1 MIALVV
7 WLSMTVGYLVQ
18 LYIAQDFHSGL
29 CTLYDESRRSKSGKL
44 VAAINSDDDS
54 ANSAKIED
62 MNERVTLLLES
73 FWASYLDLS
82 APDLTYH
89 DRDMH
94 SWRTTS
100 RAPSF
105 YRMF

>member
-54 ANSAKIED
+54 AKIED
-62 MNERVTLLLES
+62 INKRVTLLLES

-82 APDLTYH
+82 VLDLTYH
-89 DRDMH
+89 DRDPH
-94 SWRTTS
+94 SWRIIS
-100 RAPSF
+100 RALSF
-105 YRMF
+105 